1 MLGRHHT
8 LDEMIAKI
16 EEVTMDDVNAV
27 LDLMFAEP
35 FALAMVGASDRTIA
49 GLRRDDFVALRSNSK
64 VTGQ

>member
-16 EEVTMDDVNAV
+16 EQVTIDDINAV

-35 FALAMVGASDRTIA
+35 FALAMVGASDKTIA
-49 GLRRDDFVALRSNSK
+49 GLRRDDFVALRSN
-64 VTGQ
+64 TETAGQ